1 MDPYLYNLLI
11 IIAVLG
17 GSVILIFSVLVLVR
31 FLSVRN
37 RQKYREKAEQ
47 WENIYLDYLHGDLSL
62 QEAAASMGDEKRY
75 YWLWRFF
82 APYLGALS
90 GADFAKTKDLCRE
103 TGLIAHYRKK
113 LKTGSIPGKAQA
125 ARVLGSLRCHE
136 SLPEMLSLLESKNP
150 LLVQAAAQGLARS
163 GKPETLF
170 PAARALLRHTFFTY
184 EGASEILAGYG
195 REVCPLITDHLKE
208 ETARI
213 PEPKKDS
220 RGRTSKKRP
229 PEKEVDHSIY
239 LAIMIDLLGHFQYR
253 EALPLLKELLGKA
266 DEEVTVHILKAF
278 LRLGEVPEGFD
289 LKPFL
294 KHHYWVVR
302 NFSAKAW
309 KLTGDREALPILE
322 ELLSDRNWWVRF
334 HAAEALRSAGDAGQ
348 RLLEEKAKSEEQKAA
363 EVSSYALQRSEG

>member
-1 MDPYLYNLLI
+1 VDPYLYNLII

-17 GSVILIFSVLVLVR
+17 GIVILIFSALILVR

-37 RQKYREKAEQ
+37 RQKYRQKAEQ

-62 QEAAASMGDEKRY
+62 QEAAASIGAEKRY

-82 APYLGALS
+82 APYLKAL
-90 GADFAKTKDLCRE
+90 GGNDFAKTKDLCRE

-113 LKTGSIPGKAQA
+113 LKKSSVPGKAQA

-136 SLPEMLSLLESKNP
+136 SIPEMLSLLDSKNP

-163 GKPETLF
+163 GNPETLF
-170 PAARALLRHTFFTY
+170 PAAKALLRHTFFTY
-184 EGASEILAGYG
+184 EGTSEILAGYG
-195 REVCPLITDHLKE
+195 REACPLIAARLE
-208 ETARI
+208 EEIIPT
-213 PEPKKDS
+213 PEPAKDS
-220 RGRTSKKRP
+220 KGRTAKKSP
-229 PEKEVDHSIY
+229 PEKEVDYNIY
-239 LAIMIDLLGHFQYR
+239 LAIMIDLLGYFRYR
-253 EALPLLKELLGKA
+253 EALPLLNQLLGKA

-309 KLTGDREALPILE
+309 KLTSDREALPIME
-322 ELLSDRNWWVRF
+322 ELLGDRNWWVRF
-334 HAAEALRSAGDAGQ
+334 HAAEALRSAGNAGQ
-348 RLLEEKAKSEEQKAA
+348 SILIKNAREGEQKAA
-363 EVSSYALQRSEG
+363 AVSSYALHQSEG